1 MCVHAFTSAAAD
13 KPRFDKV
20 HFLLGGG
27 SNCTPF
33 ATAERKCK
41 ICLQSHNKNML
52 MCQGAF
58 FGT

>member
-1 MCVHAFTSAAAD
+1 MRVHAFTSAAAD